1 MLRVDDLKVDYGSV
15 NALEGVSLEVA
26 EGEAIGVIGPNGAG
40 KSTLLASITGMVK
53 PSRGRIEFEGES
65 IVGVSPES
73 LVEQGISLVP
83 EGRRIFGPLS
93 VAENLQL
100 GATVVARGKV
110 GRPAPSI
117 DDVLDRFPALRALTA
132 RQAGSLSGGE
142 QQMLAIARA
151 LLSGPRVLL
160 LDEPSLGLAP
170 KIVDNVFG
178 LLRDLHAEGTT
189 ILLIEQNA
197 LKTVRFADRTYVLR
211 TGSIVMSGAREELS
225 QREDFAE
232 EYLGV

>member
-15 NALEGVSLEVA
+15 NALDGVSLEVGN
-26 EGEAIGVIGPNGAG
+26 GEAVGAIGPNGAG
-40 KSTLLASITGMVK
+40 KSTLLAAITGMVK
-53 PSRGRIEFEGES
+53 PSRGTIEFEGKS
-65 IVGVSPES
+65 IVGTAPEA
-73 LVEQGISLVP
+73 LVARGISLVP

-100 GATVVARGKV
+100 GATVADRGS
-110 GRPAPSI
+110 GRAAPSVN
-117 DDVLDRFPALRALTA
+117 DVLDRFPALRQLTS

-151 LLSGPRVLL
+151 LLSGPRLLL

-170 KIVDNVFG
+170 KIVDDVFR
-178 LLRDLHAEGTT
+178 LLRDLHGEGTT

-211 TGSIVMSGAREELS
+211 TGNVVTSGTRDELA
-225 QREDFAE
+225 QRLDFVE